1 MSLFDYFNYPFF
13 NYALI
18 GILLIAVSA
27 AMIGTY
33 IISRRMVSICG
44 GITHA
49 CFGGLGLGYFFG
61 LNPIFMAAV
70 FAVLSSVGVEW
81 MSTHF
86 RFREDSAI
94 AVVWALGMAIGVLFV
109 FLTPG
114 FVPELNTFLFGNI
127 TTISLSDIIAFAVF
141 TVVLAIFFALRFRT
155 IVACAFD
162 RDFAQVIGLPVKFIT
177 YAMTVLVAVCIVLTI
192 RLVGVMLLMS
202 MLSLPIITAEIFYT
216 RFRSIMLC
224 SIGISAASGI
234 LGIFIGAMV
243 DVPCSA
249 VIVLL
254 MATVFVM
261 GRVIKAVIDR
271 RNHQSGD

>member
-234 LGIFIGAMV
+234 LGIFVGAMV

-249 VIVLL
+249 VIVFM
-254 MATVFVM
+254 MAMVFVM